1 MDPNLLPNELRVG
14 EKEELSHP
22 PQPTS
27 VKPDA
32 GLSSKDKDKVIELDI
47 NVGWWSKIKSW
58 LNKEES
64 PATEVK
70 SPTKKNDDELAKT
83 PISKILGIP
92 THHGVPLGVVLDVNL
107 LPVESRPIEEAKRYG
122 VHFLA
127 VAGVAIL
134 VVIIGYAILLSLKSA
149 KEAEYA
155 DLQREAEVLTTD
167 ITGFNTKLNELK
179 LTGRRM
185 KVITEILSMRSDWL
199 KFFDT
204 LEGLIM
210 PNVSFTSLSLQSSG
224 NFVLGA
230 EGKTVSDLAKQFL
243 VFQEGKDT
251 WAEVEMA
258 GVSLGGGLDEEDG
271 GSSSSASDSTASTT
285 FELKLK
291 SGWLAA
297 GEKAVGTISKSK
309 SEE

>member
-32 GLSSKDKDKVIELDI
+32 VLSSKDKVTELNI
-47 NVGWWSKIKSW
+47 NVGLWSKIKAW
-58 LNKEES
+58 LNKDES
-64 PATEVK
+64 PGTEVK
-70 SPTKKNDDELAKT
+70 SVAKKNDEEISKS
-83 PISKILGIP
+83 PIGKILGIP

-107 LPVESRPIEEAKRYG
+107 LPMESRPVEEAKRFG

-127 VAGVAIL
+127 AAGAAIL
-134 VVIIGYAILLSLKSA
+134 VVIIGYAILFSLKSA
-149 KEAEYA
+149 KEADYA
-155 DLQREAEVLTTD
+155 DLQSEAEVLNTE
-167 ITGFNTKLNELK
+167 IAGFNNKLNELK

-185 KVITEILSMRSDWL
+185 KVITKILASRSDWL

-243 VFQEGKDT
+243 VFQEGKDI

-258 GVSLGGGLDEEDG
+258 GVSIGGGLDDEDS
-271 GSSSSASDSTASTT
+271 GSSSNTSDSTASTT

-291 SGWLAA
+291 SGWLKA
-297 GEKAVGTISKSK
+297 GEKAIGKSG
-309 SEE
+309 E

>member
-32 GLSSKDKDKVIELDI
+32 ILSSKEKDRVIELDI
-47 NVGWWSKIKSW
+47 NVGLWSKIKSW
-58 LNKEES
+58 FNKD
-64 PATEVK
+64 EVLTSADDK
-70 SPTKKNDDELAKT
+70 SALEKGEVDFGKT
-83 PISKILGIP
+83 SAGKILGIP

-127 VAGVAIL
+127 VAGAAIL

-155 DLQREAEVLTTD
+155 DLQREAEILTTD
-167 ITGFNTKLNELK
+167 ITGFNVKLNELK

-243 VFQEGKDT
+243 VFQEGKDI

-258 GVSLGGGLDEEDG
+258 GVSLGSGLVEEDSG
-271 GSSSSASDSTASTT
+271 LSSSASDSTASTT

-291 SGWLAA
+291 PGWLQA
-297 GEKAVGTISKSK
+297 GEKAIGK